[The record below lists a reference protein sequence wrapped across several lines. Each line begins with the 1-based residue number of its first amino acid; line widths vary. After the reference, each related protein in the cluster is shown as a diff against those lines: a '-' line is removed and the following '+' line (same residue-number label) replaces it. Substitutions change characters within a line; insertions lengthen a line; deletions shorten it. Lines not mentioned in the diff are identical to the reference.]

1 MQCPRQPLFS
11 LGWLRKQCTLL
22 IAGAIP
28 TLDSSKTI
36 PTLGGP
42 SFDVCLFQP
51 YHYHLVIITI
61 LEFIQRNFIFI
72 LTYYYYVFCSPIGI
86 VVFFGLMQEI
96 CERLPC
102 SGLDDKVFRSNQF

>member
-1 MQCPRQPLFS
+1 M
-11 LGWLRKQCTLL
+11 
-22 IAGAIP
+22 
-28 TLDSSKTI
+28 DSSKTV

-61 LEFIQRNFIFI
+61 LEFIQRTFIFI
-72 LTYYYYVFCSPIGI
+72 LTSYYVFCSPIGI
-86 VVFFGLMQEI
+86 FFFGLILEI
-96 CERLPC
+96 CEILPC